1 MTGLGDKRAGHDT
14 RRSSLPSR
22 NLHRCPAGG
31 FTFIPPQLFVRHLL
45 DLPLLFPSSAPP
57 IFLLFPSTLSFIS
70 APPHTH
76 LVPHLLDLLGDLAAG
91 VLDLLLSGEE
101 QQDVALG
108 LTGVDLDDGADGRLQ
123 VVALRVLYGRKN
135 KYRSVQKLC
144 IEDSDPRG
152 PSKGVDDGEVKD

>member
-1 MTGLGDKRAGHDT
+1 MGDKLAVLVTH
-14 RRSSLPSR
+14 
-22 NLHRCPAGG
+22 LHSPK
-31 FTFIPPQLFVRHLL
+31 LFVRHLL
-45 DLPLLFPSSAPP
+45 DLPLPSPSSAPHLTP
-57 IFLLFPSTLSFIS
+57 TPRPSTLSLIS
-70 APPHTH
+70 PPPPTN